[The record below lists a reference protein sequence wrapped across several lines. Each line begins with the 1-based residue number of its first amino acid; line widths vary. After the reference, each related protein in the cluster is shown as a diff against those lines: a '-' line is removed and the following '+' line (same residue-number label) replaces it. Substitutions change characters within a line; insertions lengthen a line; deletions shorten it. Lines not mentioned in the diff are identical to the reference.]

1 MIGVIQRVQNASV
14 EIDSVVKSSIKG
26 GLLILLGITHTDK
39 KSDVDWLAAKVC
51 GLRIFSDEGG
61 KMNKSVLDIQGELL
75 VVSQFTLLARTQKG
89 NCPSFLEAARS
100 EQAILLY
107 EQFIEACKIIL
118 KKDISTGI
126 FGADM
131 QVKLLNDGPV
141 TILIDT
147 KNKH

>member
-14 EIDSVVKSSIKG
+14 EIDGMVKSSIQE
-26 GLLILLGITHTDK
+26 GLLILLGITHTDEQV
-39 KSDVDWLAAKVC
+39 DVDWLAAKIC
-51 GLRIFSDEGG
+51 GLRIFSDEEG
-61 KMNKSVLDIQGELL
+61 KMNKSVLDINGELL
-75 VVSQFTLLARTQKG
+75 VVSQFTLLASTQKG
-89 NCPSFLEAARS
+89 NRPSFLEAARPQ
-100 EQAILLY
+100 QAIPLY
-107 EQFIEACKIIL
+107 QEFVAACKTIL
-118 KKDISTGI
+118 KKDIATGT

>member
-14 EIDSVVKSSIKG
+14 EIDGTVKSSIQQ
-26 GLLILLGITHTDK
+26 GLLILLGITHSDEAA
-39 KSDVDWLAAKVC
+39 DVDWLAAKIC
-51 GLRIFSDEGG
+51 GMRIFSDEEG
-61 KMNKSVLDIQGELL
+61 KMNRSVLDIQGEIL
-75 VVSQFTLLARTQKG
+75 VVSQFTLLASTQKG
-89 NCPSFLEAARS
+89 NRPSFLEVARP
-100 EQAILLY
+100 EQAIPLY
-107 EQFIEACKIIL
+107 EQFIENCKTIL
-118 KKDISTGI
+118 KKDISSGV